1 MIWNSP
7 LRGKNFDV
15 VTLGCRTN
23 HYEAEAIV
31 AMLTSRGAHFLKS
44 GDTSISPD
52 ILVLV
57 TCSITSVADAKTRKL
72 IRRLRRTYPDAL
84 LVATGCYVQGKGDDE
99 VLGLGVDVAIGNRL
113 KSTLPDAIE
122 TWFETSLPKRS
133 LSHRTDVSR
142 CDLHWDAL
150 EFDRPRIHTRAFVK
164 VQEGCSRG
172 CSYCIVPS
180 VRGPQISRDDED
192 IVREISGIV
201 ASGCREVVLT
211 GIHLGSYR
219 HEGTTLADL
228 IREISAI
235 PGLERLRLGSIEP
248 FSIDDALLAALA
260 DSSAFCPHLHIPL
273 QSGDDEILKKMR
285 RGYSAADF
293 AGTVAR
299 IRARL
304 GDDVHLST
312 DLIAG
317 FPGENEAAFERSL
330 ALLEE
335 LAFGRIHV
343 FPFSARAGTPA
354 AVMEGRVSREAAR
367 DRVGRAVALSA
378 KLLAEYAESWVS
390 RRDTV
395 MVESIRGDNESA
407 DSIATG
413 WTRHYLKAYFRLPRE
428 DSGEKSVGNIVEFVA
443 NRAVGGI
450 LFGDDL
456 NAASFSPTDDGA
468 EEAI

>member
-1 MIWNSP
+1 MAT
-7 LRGKNFDV
+7 NFTLKDKKFAI

-23 HYEAEAIV
+23 HYESEAIA
-31 AMLTSRGAHFLKS
+31 AMLVSRGALFLKF
-44 GDTSISPD
+44 GEDAESPD

-99 VLGLGVDVAIGNRL
+99 VLALGVDVAIGNRL
-113 KSTLPDAIE
+113 KSTLLDALEAWLATPGQI
-122 TWFETSLPKRS
+122 
-133 LSHRTDVSR
+133 SHRIDVSR
-142 CDLHWDAL
+142 RDLPWDAL
-150 EFDRPRIHTRAFVK
+150 TLDRPRIHTRAFVK

-180 VRGPQISRDDED
+180 VRGAQVSRDGGE
-192 IVREISGIV
+192 IVREV
-201 ASGCREVVLT
+201 ARIAAAGCREVVLT

-219 HEGTTLADL
+219 HEGTTLAEL
-228 IREISAI
+228 IRGVSAV

-248 FSIDDALLAALA
+248 FSIDDALLGALA
-260 DSSAFCPHLHIPL
+260 DSPVFCPHLHIPL
-273 QSGDDEILKKMR
+273 QSGDDEILQRMR
-285 RGYSAADF
+285 RGHTAADF
-293 AGTVAR
+293 AATIAR

-304 GDDVHLST
+304 GDDLHLST

-317 FPGENEAAFERSL
+317 FPGESEAAFGRSL

-335 LAFGRIHV
+335 LAFGKIHA

-354 AVMEGRVSREAAR
+354 AAMGERVSREAAR
-367 DRVGRAVALSA
+367 ERVGRANALSA
-378 KLLAEYAESWVS
+378 KLLAKYAECWVS

-395 MVESIRGDNESA
+395 MVESMREDTEGEKTVGA
-407 DSIATG
+407 G
-413 WTRHYLKAYFRLPRE
+413 WTRHYLRSYFRLPRE
-428 DSGEKSVGNIVEFVA
+428 GGEEKNIGNVVDFTA

-450 LFGDDL
+450 LWGDDL
-456 NAASFSPTDDGA
+456 NAASFDSPDDGA
-468 EEAI
+468 EDAI